1 MESLLI
7 FNRIMSGKPYGESL
21 KLYSEK
27 YMMSVVKLLEEDEE
41 YEKCRI
47 LLEYINN
54 RFDHELNYKNPTFQQ
69 GFLLSYY

>member
-21 KLYSEK
+21 KLYSKK

-54 RFDHELNYKNPTFQQ
+54 RFDHELNYKNPTF
-69 GFLLSYY
+69 

>member
-7 FNRIMSGKPYGESL
+7 FNRIMSGKPYSKSL
-21 KLYSEK
+21 KLYSKK
-27 YMMSVVKLLEEDEE
+27 YMMNVVKLLEEDEE

-54 RFDHELNYKNPTFQQ
+54 RFNHELNYKTPIF
-69 GFLLSYY
+69 